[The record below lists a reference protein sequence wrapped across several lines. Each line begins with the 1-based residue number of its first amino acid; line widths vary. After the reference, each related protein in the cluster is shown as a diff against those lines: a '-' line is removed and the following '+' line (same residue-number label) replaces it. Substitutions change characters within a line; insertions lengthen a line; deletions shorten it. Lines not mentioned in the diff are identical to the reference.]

1 MRLTA
6 RCFDRLNM
14 TSGGTS
20 APDLEFCMILFSPPK
35 RVWLLQKPAKTIY
48 KVAISTKHR
57 KMTMQIL
64 HFC

>member
-14 TSGGTS
+14 TSGWAPT
-20 APDLEFCMILFSPPK
+20 PDLEFCMILFPQK
-35 RVWLLQKPAKTIY
+35 RVWLLQKPAKTTY
-48 KVAISTKHR
+48 KVTISTKHR
-57 KMTMQIL
+57 KMIMQIL